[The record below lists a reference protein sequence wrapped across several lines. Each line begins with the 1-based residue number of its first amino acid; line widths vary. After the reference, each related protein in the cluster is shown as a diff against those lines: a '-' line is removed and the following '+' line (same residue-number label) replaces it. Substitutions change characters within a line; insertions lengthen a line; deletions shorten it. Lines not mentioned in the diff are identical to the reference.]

1 MIEDLVAKLIYTH
14 GTAAF
19 LMFHIG
25 EVPGYE
31 NGPETERTP
40 GASDL
45 GMTNRKMI
53 QSNLYTLCLNA
64 LMAVEDEGADSA

>member
-1 MIEDLVAKLIYTH
+1 MTELIYQH

-31 NGPETERTP
+31 NGPDVQKDIEKQQT
-40 GASDL
+40 GYS
-45 GMTNRKMI
+45 NRKMI

-64 LMAVEDEGADSA
+64 LMSDDDEGTDSG

>member
-1 MIEDLVAKLIYTH
+1 MIEDLVAELIYQH

-31 NGPETERTP
+31 NGPDPDVVNP
-40 GASDL
+40 GVAIS
-45 GMTNRKMI
+45 NRKMI

-64 LMAVEDEGADSA
+64 LMIEDEGADSA